1 MLRPPN
7 TVNTSSPYVPP
18 VDPIAPLRAA
28 LRGHYD
34 IEREIGQ
41 GAFATVYLARDLK
54 HERKV
59 AVKVL
64 NADPTSDVGELRFIR
79 EIRTLARLQHPNI
92 LPLHDSGHVEAL
104 LYYVMPYVSGDT
116 VRDRIDREKQMSVEA
131 ACSIAR
137 DVADALAYAHA
148 QGIIHR
154 DIKPENILLSTGH
167 PILADFGIARAI
179 DLAGV
184 RQLTR
189 TGAASPGTPAYMSP
203 EQLMADK
210 ELDGRSDTYSLG
222 CVLFEML
229 TGKPPFAG
237 KEGFVKRFTEP
248 PPKASSLRKDLPG
261 WLDDAIERALQRE
274 PRDRFPTAKEFVAAL
289 CPPASPNASGLAATP
304 TAIALSATERVQS
317 DPAGLP
323 EFRFPR
329 PRVSRRVLAAGLAGV
344 LVAAFVVFLTPKQFN
359 LRRVFS
365 SAPLLDSSRVVILP
379 LADQGGS
386 HVGGG
391 AAERL
396 YDAFSHW
403 RGLPLV
409 ADTKVA
415 QAISDKGGAP
425 STENEALSLARSLG
439 AGQLVWGHA
448 TGQPGRVTV
457 RVHLYDVGTEES
469 RDELRFVDSTS
480 DGSAYALAAVQLL
493 QVQNRPR
500 AAEGGDDLTN
510 NFLAWSAY
518 GRGHVD
524 LKNWDLAG
532 AERDFRAAIEA
543 DPAYTPARLWLAQLL
558 EWKPQQADEWREH
571 ARRVAIDRNRLT
583 VRDQLV
589 ATGLWA
595 LGDGRFPAACDAYS
609 RLTKRDSADFVGWY
623 GLGECQSLDSLV
635 VSNVRSPSGWS
646 FRSSYYSAAL
656 AYLSALKVDSGVYG
670 IFSTDKL
677 EKLLPIASSRARRGT
692 SSAPTRTDFAAFPS
706 LDASDTVGFVPYPL
720 AAFATLQR
728 NSRMDAALRRN
739 ADVFFKFARDWA
751 KRFPSS
757 ASAQEALAN
766 AFEVRGELGVGSPR
780 TSPVLRAID
789 SAIALSRD
797 KREINKLQARRVRV
811 LFKRADFAGAR
822 LLADSLLRAGATDA
836 SAGDDLAWVA
846 ALTGRANLTSQYW
859 LSGLSTKQLSGEV
872 VPPSVA
878 KSASDFFAFAALGV
892 CGAPLA
898 SAIARLDSA
907 LRNNVDN
914 DIRAAV
920 AADVAGR
927 ASSMASPCTHGE
939 SALRITTPTDWL
951 QKAQQA
957 FARNQQSKT
966 RAFLDESSAVR
977 GNRKPGDMSPDY
989 TFQGAWLRAQ
999 IGDTVA
1005 AAGQLDDELGALPTF
1020 SSALFSDVVV
1030 AAAFPRAM
1038 ALRSE
1043 IAAKRGETSIARR
1056 WALALDALWGSADPA
1071 LRSLADRTKL
1081 GAGIGRRP

>member
-1 MLRPPN
+1 MEANFWKYQNSNTLLESAREPIGRDSQASLTRTRVQPPPFTEFEPHSSKDFLATTPGNPYVSAALQTGGMLRPPN
-7 TVNTSSPYVPP
+7 TVNTSPYVPP

-248 PPKASSLRKDLPG
+248 PPKASTLRKDLPG

-289 CPPASPNASGLAATP
+289 CPPPSFQRTSVGASPAANEPPVRTIESAQTTPATSASFASAIPGARLSRTALASTAAGILALALALFLAPKPSKLRSVFSATP
-304 TAIALSATERVQS
+304 T
-317 DPAGLP
+317 
-323 EFRFPR
+323 
-329 PRVSRRVLAAGLAGV
+329 
-344 LVAAFVVFLTPKQFN
+344 
-359 LRRVFS
+359 
-365 SAPLLDSSRVVILP
+365 LDSSRIVILP
-379 LADQGGS
+379 LADQGGA
-386 HVGGG
+386 HVGGVV
-391 AAERL
+391 AERM
-396 YDAFSHW
+396 YDAFSQW
-403 RGLPLV
+403 RGLALV

-415 QAISDKGGAP
+415 QAISDRGGTP
-425 STENEALSLARSLG
+425 TTENEALSLARSLG
-439 AGQLVWGHA
+439 AGRLVWGHA
-448 TGQPGRVTV
+448 AGQRGHATV
-457 RVHLYDVGTEES
+457 RVHLYDVGTNES
-469 RDELRFVDSTS
+469 KDEFRFIDSTS
-480 DGSAYALAAVQLL
+480 DGSAYAVAAMRLL
-493 QVQNRPR
+493 QVPDRPR
-500 AAEGGDDLTN
+500 AAEGGDGLTS
-510 NFLAWSAY
+510 NFVAWSAY
-518 GRGHVD
+518 GRGHVA
-524 LKNWDLAG
+524 LKKWDLPV
-532 AERDFRAAIEA
+532 AEREFRVAIGA

-558 EWKPQQADEWREH
+558 EWRTPQQSDEWRDH
-571 ARRVAIDRNRLT
+571 ARRAAVDRNRLG
-583 VRDQLV
+583 VRDQLL
-589 ATGLWA
+589 ASGLSA
-595 LGDGRFPAACDAYS
+595 LGDGRFDAACEAYS
-609 RLTKRDSADFVGWY
+609 RLAKGDSVDFAGWY

-635 VSNVRSPSGWS
+635 LQNTRSPSGWS
-646 FRSSYYSAAL
+646 FRSSYYSAAA
-656 AYLSALKVDSGVYG
+656 AYLRALKADSGVYG

-677 EKLLPIASSRARRGT
+677 ERLLPIASSRARRGV
-692 SSAPTRTDFAAFPS
+692 SSAPGKIAFAAFPS
-706 LDASDTVGFVPYPL
+706 LEPGDTVGFVPYPL
-720 AAFATLQR
+720 TAFASLQR
-728 NSRMDAALRRN
+728 TPKMDAALRRN
-739 ADVFFKFARDWA
+739 TDVFFKLARDWA
-751 KRFPSS
+751 ERFPSS
-757 ASAQEALAN
+757 AKAQEALAN
-766 AFEVRGELGVGSPR
+766 AFEVRGDLGSGSTR
-780 TSPVLRAID
+780 ASPVLKAID
-789 SAIALSRD
+789 SSIALSGDRG
-797 KREINKLQARRVRV
+797 EILKLQARRVRI
-811 LFKRADFAGAR
+811 LFKRGDFAGAR
-822 LLADSLLRAGATDA
+822 LVADSLLRVGFTDGSA
-836 SAGDDLAWVA
+836 SNELAWVA

-859 LSGLSTKQLSGEV
+859 LSGLTTRQLSGEI
-872 VPPSVA
+872 VPPAVA
-878 KSASDFFAFAALGV
+878 KNASDFFAYAALGV
-892 CGAPLA
+892 CGAPLT
-898 SAIARLDSA
+898 SAIAGLDSA
-907 LRNNVDN
+907 LRNYVDN
-914 DIRAAV
+914 DIRQAV
-920 AADVAGR
+920 ASDVSAR

-939 SALRITTPTDWL
+939 SALRITAPSDWL

-957 FARNQQSKT
+957 LARNDQARV
-966 RAFLDESSAVR
+966 RAFLDEPKTPS
-977 GNRKPGDMSPDY
+977 GTRKPGDMSPDY

-999 IGDTVA
+999 IGRASCRERV
-1005 AAGQLDDELGALPTF
+1005 
-1020 SSALFSDVVV
+1020 SSVV
-1030 AAAFPRAM
+1030 
-1038 ALRSE
+1038 
-1043 IAAKRGETSIARR
+1043 
-1056 WALALDALWGSADPA
+1056 
-1071 LRSLADRTKL
+1071 
-1081 GAGIGRRP
+1081 

>member
-1 MLRPPN
+1 
-7 TVNTSSPYVPP
+7 
-18 VDPIAPLRAA
+18 
-28 LRGHYD
+28 
-34 IEREIGQ
+34 
-41 GAFATVYLARDLK
+41 
-54 HERKV
+54 
-59 AVKVL
+59 
-64 NADPTSDVGELRFIR
+64 
-79 EIRTLARLQHPNI
+79 
-92 LPLHDSGHVEAL
+92 
-104 LYYVMPYVSGDT
+104 
-116 VRDRIDREKQMSVEA
+116 
-131 ACSIAR
+131 
-137 DVADALAYAHA
+137 
-148 QGIIHR
+148 
-154 DIKPENILLSTGH
+154 
-167 PILADFGIARAI
+167 
-179 DLAGV
+179 
-184 RQLTR
+184 
-189 TGAASPGTPAYMSP
+189 
-203 EQLMADK
+203 
-210 ELDGRSDTYSLG
+210 
-222 CVLFEML
+222 
-229 TGKPPFAG
+229 
-237 KEGFVKRFTEP
+237 
-248 PPKASSLRKDLPG
+248 
-261 WLDDAIERALQRE
+261 
-274 PRDRFPTAKEFVAAL
+274 
-289 CPPASPNASGLAATP
+289 
-304 TAIALSATERVQS
+304 
-317 DPAGLP
+317 
-323 EFRFPR
+323 
-329 PRVSRRVLAAGLAGV
+329 
-344 LVAAFVVFLTPKQFN
+344 
-359 LRRVFS
+359 
-365 SAPLLDSSRVVILP
+365 
-379 LADQGGS
+379 
-386 HVGGG
+386 
-391 AAERL
+391 
-396 YDAFSHW
+396 
-403 RGLPLV
+403 
-409 ADTKVA
+409 
-415 QAISDKGGAP
+415 
-425 STENEALSLARSLG
+425 
-439 AGQLVWGHA
+439 
-448 TGQPGRVTV
+448 
-457 RVHLYDVGTEES
+457 
-469 RDELRFVDSTS
+469 
-480 DGSAYALAAVQLL
+480 
-493 QVQNRPR
+493 
-500 AAEGGDDLTN
+500 
-510 NFLAWSAY
+510 
-518 GRGHVD
+518 
-524 LKNWDLAG
+524 
-532 AERDFRAAIEA
+532 
-543 DPAYTPARLWLAQLL
+543 
-558 EWKPQQADEWREH
+558 
-571 ARRVAIDRNRLT
+571 
-583 VRDQLV
+583 
-589 ATGLWA
+589 
-595 LGDGRFPAACDAYS
+595 
-609 RLTKRDSADFVGWY
+609 
-623 GLGECQSLDSLV
+623 
-635 VSNVRSPSGWS
+635 
-646 FRSSYYSAAL
+646 
-656 AYLSALKVDSGVYG
+656 
-670 IFSTDKL
+670 
-677 EKLLPIASSRARRGT
+677 
-692 SSAPTRTDFAAFPS
+692 
-706 LDASDTVGFVPYPL
+706 
-720 AAFATLQR
+720 
-728 NSRMDAALRRN
+728 MDAALRRN

-1056 WALALDALWGSADPA
+1056 WALALDALWGSADPP